1 MCTRTRTRTRR
12 AHGVCG
18 ELAGTYC
25 LVVTRLLRLVRGS
38 RCVECQPAHRCNR
51 RARQVHPFARPDRHL
66 GNSTLDGVRCLEETH
81 DQHVHFVVQLAQTRA
96 HGRNVR
102 LQRAWCGHGSAG
114 TCTRAAT
121 SPRQQDARAVS
132 ISDNHRQPATTAV
145 VRPRSRARR
154 GPSGIAMVCNGR
166 HPGRATSGHAH
177 APARL
182 TANIC
187 ARFETLGNMSLAGN
201 GGRGGASSDLRA
213 VQGSAAGPG
222 HNTHVMSRG
231 LAWQHQAVPS
241 ARCHLRGP
249 HALPPTRQVLFATTH
264 SGPEQHDQPRTR
276 SHAM

>member
-1 MCTRTRTRTRR
+1 MCTRTRTRTRTRR

-38 RCVECQPAHRCNR
+38 RCAECQPAHRCNR

-132 ISDNHRQPATTAV
+132 ISDNQPQPRLCGRAAERAEGPPELQWCATAGIRGAPPAGTRTRRPDSPQTSAPASKLWGTCPWPGTAD
-145 VRPRSRARR
+145 
-154 GPSGIAMVCNGR
+154 GEGR
-166 HPGRATSGHAH
+166 HQTC
-177 APARL
+177 AP
-182 TANIC
+182 C
-187 ARFETLGNMSLAGN
+187 KV
-201 GGRGGASSDLRA
+201 
-213 VQGSAAGPG
+213 VQP
-222 HNTHVMSRG
+222 
-231 LAWQHQAVPS
+231 VPVT
-241 ARCHLRGP
+241 
-249 HALPPTRQVLFATTH
+249 TR
-264 SGPEQHDQPRTR
+264 
-276 SHAM
+276 M